1 MVTSPKPKQNL
12 GPAIAVISTLC
23 IVAIIAQSSG
33 LMSVVKFVTAREG
46 WEAQKAQF
54 SAVTSEWEE
63 MSTVTKN
70 KVDQFRQEEIQSE
83 QSRVAAEKELESVFK
98 KLASAKGEL
107 DTVEK
112 SASSAVELQRRAQS
126 QEQTTLDAIQ
136 KIKGELSDLT
146 KQRAALQ
153 TQMEA
158 STKTLEGLQSRVTT
172 NQATL
177 ESQSAELKNNEQ
189 KLTQVDN
196 SLRTAR
202 ENLRKTSD
210 DVLAANND
218 LTEALQAK
226 KEAIV
231 ATEAARNLA
240 QEVENL
246 KSEKA
251 KLAGEMAAMSLQ
263 KQDLE
268 KEISTADSR
277 IGVARTKLADFLD
290 KWNNREKISQ
300 EIDDLNTR
308 VTSLKKTESDTTAN
322 IAKLTD
328 QSIKLESKTKTL
340 AEEIKSAES
349 QLTELKNKQ
358 KELIAELAE
367 LQKIKKD
374 AENSGGKNNNTGDK

>member
-1 MVTSPKPKQNL
+1 MATTLKPKQNL
-12 GPAIAVISTLC
+12 VPSM
-23 IVAIIAQSSG
+23 IVVGALSILAIIAQSSG
-33 LMSVVKFVTAREG
+33 LMSVVKFVTTREG

-54 SAVTSEWEE
+54 SAVTSEWEA
-63 MSTVTKN
+63 MSAATKT
-70 KVDQFRQEEIQSE
+70 KVEQFRQEEIQSE
-83 QSRVAAEKELESVFK
+83 QSRVAADKELESVLK

-107 DTVEK
+107 DAVEK

-126 QEQTTLDAIQ
+126 EEQTTLDAIQ

-146 KQRAALQ
+146 KQKAALV
-153 TQMEA
+153 TQLDA
-158 STKTLEGLQSRVTT
+158 NTKTLEGLQSRVTT

-177 ESQSAELKNNEQ
+177 ESQSAELKSNEQ

-210 DVLAANND
+210 DVLSANND

-251 KLAGEMAAMSLQ
+251 KLAGEMTAMSLQ

-268 KEISTADSR
+268 KEIATADSR
-277 IGVARTKLADFLD
+277 MGVARAKLADYLD

-300 EIDDLNTR
+300 EIDDMNAR

-328 QSIKLESKTKTL
+328 QSIKLETKTKTL

-349 QLTELKNKQ
+349 QLTDLKNKQ
-358 KELIAELAE
+358 KEILAELAE
-367 LQKIKKD
+367 LQKLKKD
-374 AENSGGKNNNTGDK
+374 AEDSGGKKD

>member
-1 MVTSPKPKQNL
+1 MAATLKPKQTL
-12 GPAIAVISTLC
+12 APAIAFVSALSLL
-23 IVAIIAQSSG
+23 AILAQSSG
-33 LMSVVKFVTAREG
+33 LMSVVKFVTTREG

-54 SAVTSEWEE
+54 SAVSSEWEA
-63 MSTVTKN
+63 MSAATKT
-70 KVDQFRQEEIQSE
+70 KVEQFRQEEIQTE
-83 QSRVAAEKELESVFK
+83 QNRVAAEKELEAVLK

-112 SASSAVELQRRAQS
+112 SASSAVELQRRAQLE
-126 QEQTTLDAIQ
+126 EQTTLDAIQ

-146 KQRAALQ
+146 KQKTTLQ
-153 TQMEA
+153 NQLDAT
-158 STKTLEGLQSRVTT
+158 TKTLEGLQSRIAT
-172 NQATL
+172 NQTTL

-189 KLTQVDN
+189 KLTQTDN

-210 DVLAANND
+210 DVLAVNKD
-218 LTEALQAK
+218 LAEALLAK

-251 KLAGEMAAMSLQ
+251 KLAGEMSAMSLQ

-268 KEISTADSR
+268 KEITTADTRMS
-277 IGVARTKLADFLD
+277 VARSKLADYLD

-300 EIDDLNTR
+300 EIDDLNAR
-308 VTSLKKTESDTTAN
+308 VTTLKKTESDTTAN
-322 IAKLTD
+322 IAKLSD
-328 QSIKLESKTKTL
+328 QSIKLETKTKTL
-340 AEEIKSAES
+340 AEEVKNAES
-349 QLTELKNKQ
+349 LLTELKNKQ
-358 KELIAELAE
+358 KELLAE
-367 LQKIKKD
+367 LVELQKLKKD
-374 AENSGGKNNNTGDK
+374 AENSGGKNDNNGDK